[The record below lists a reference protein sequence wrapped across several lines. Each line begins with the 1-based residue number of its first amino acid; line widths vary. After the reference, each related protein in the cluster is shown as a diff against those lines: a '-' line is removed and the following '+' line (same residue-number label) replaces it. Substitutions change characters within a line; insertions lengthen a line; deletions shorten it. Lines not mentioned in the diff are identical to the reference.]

1 MKLLLT
7 TILAAAGIMA
17 CAQEVNLARGK
28 QVYAS
33 SVENQRLKPEFAV
46 DGSKTTRWASRLR
59 NDPQWFCVDLGEVK
73 KVGRVVILWER
84 ASARDYKIQL
94 SADGWKW
101 VDAVWKKNGNGGVET
116 LTFPQQ
122 DARFVRFAGQ
132 FRTQVSS
139 GYSFWE
145 FQVFEK

>member
-7 TILAAAGIMA
+7 AILAAAGVLA
-17 CAQEVNLARGK
+17 FAQEENLAKGK
-28 QVYAS
+28 SVEAS
-33 SVENQRLKPEFAV
+33 SMENQRLKPEFAV
-46 DGSKTTRWASRLR
+46 DGNKSTRWSSRQR

-73 KVGRVVILWER
+73 KVGKVVIQWER
-84 ASARDYKIQL
+84 SAARDYKIQL
-94 SADGWKW
+94 SADGKKW
-101 VDAVWKKNGNGGVET
+101 TDAVWKKDGKGGTET

-132 FRTQVSS
+132 FRIPQAS